1 MNVKKVDEIKAPF
14 FHRISSN
21 KNAFAMP
28 TRFVIRACGCFRA
41 TKRGRKPDI
50 NKRQQDREKC
60 CCQGEIKDQNGQER
74 ETLIST
80 KAEQKQAKKV
90 LTRNVVRTSK
100 LTFCFHTRKIVFFW
114 SSRNLNE
121 NKILCLIQPVFHLR
135 YFLNLA
141 A

>member
-1 MNVKKVDEIKAPF
+1 MKLKLPF
-14 FHRISSN
+14 FIGFHVIKMRLQCPPDLSSGPAV
-21 KNAFAMP
+21 AFERP
-28 TRFVIRACGCFRA
+28 
-41 TKRGRKPDI
+41 KRGRKPDI

-60 CCQGEIKDQNGQER
+60 CCQREIKDQSGQER
-74 ETLIST
+74 ETLIWT
-80 KAEQKQAKKV
+80 KAEQKQAKKL

-114 SSRNLNE
+114 SSRNLNK
-121 NKILCLIQPVFHLR
+121 NKILCLIQLVFHLR